1 MSFLYKADP
10 ERGAVW
16 ARLFAERAP
25 DIDFRIWPDTG
36 DPSAVR
42 HLAAWEPPE
51 NLAETF
57 PNVEVVFSV
66 GAGVDQFDFSRIP
79 PEVPVVRMIESG
91 LVAGMVEYAT
101 LAVLAAHRDWLPYAA
116 QQREGVWNP
125 IRVRTAGSRRVGVL
139 GMGVL
144 GQAVLAKLQ
153 GFGFQCAGWSRS
165 ARELPGIESYA
176 GEEGMDAFLARTDI
190 LVCLLPLTNATRGIL
205 SRDLF
210 ERLPPQAVLVN
221 VGRGGHLLEQDLL
234 DALDS
239 GRLSAAILD
248 VFDTEPLPPGH
259 PFWRHPRIMVTPHI
273 ASMTQ
278 PETAVE
284 AVLENLRRHREGLP
298 LIGLVD
304 RRQGY

>member
-25 DIDFRIWPDTG
+25 DIDFRIWPDIG
-36 DPSAVR
+36 DPSSVR
-42 HLAAWEPPE
+42 YLAAWEPPE
-51 NLAETF
+51 KLAETF

-79 PEVPVVRMIESG
+79 PDVPVVRMIESG

-153 GFGFQCAGWSRS
+153 GFGFQCAGWSRT
-165 ARELPGIESYA
+165 ARELAGIESYA

-210 ERLPPQAVLVN
+210 ERLPPGAALVN
-221 VGRGGHLLEQDLL
+221 VGRGGHLLEPDLL
-234 DALDS
+234 EALDS
-239 GRLSAAILD
+239 RRLSAAILD
-248 VFDTEPLPPGH
+248 VFDTEPLPAGH

>member
-1 MSFLYKADP
+1 MSFVYKSEP

-25 DIDFRIWPDTG
+25 DIDFRIWPDIG
-36 DPSAVR
+36 DPAAVR
-42 HLAAWEPPE
+42 YLAAWEPPE
-51 NLAETF
+51 NLTEAF
-57 PNVEVVFSV
+57 PNLEIVFSV
-66 GAGVDQFDFSRIP
+66 GAGVDQFDLSRIP

-101 LAVLAAHRDWLPYAA
+101 LTVLAAHRGWLTYAA

-125 IRVRTAGSRRVGVL
+125 LRVRTAGSRRVGVL

-153 GFGFQCAGWSRS
+153 SFGFPCAGWSRT

-176 GEEGMDAFLARTDI
+176 GEEGLDAFLARTDI
-190 LVCLLPLTNATRGIL
+190 LVCLLPLTATTRGIL
-205 SRDLF
+205 SKKLF
-210 ERLPPQAVLVN
+210 ERLPPGAVLVN
-221 VGRGGHLLEQDLL
+221 VGRGGHLVEDDLL
-234 DALDS
+234 DGLAS
-239 GRLSAAILD
+239 ERLSAAFLD

-259 PFWRHPRIMVTPHI
+259 SFWRHPRIMVTPHI

-278 PETAVE
+278 AETSAE
-284 AVLENLRRHREGLP
+284 AVLENVQRHRAGRP

-304 RRQGY
+304 RGRGY

>member
-1 MSFLYKADP
+1 MTFLYKADP
-10 ERGAVW
+10 VRGADW
-16 ARLFAERAP
+16 AKLFAEHAP
-25 DIDFRIWPDTG
+25 GIDFRIWPDIG

-42 HLAAWEPPE
+42 YLAAWEPPE
-51 NLAETF
+51 NLAEAF

-66 GAGVDQFDFSRIP
+66 GAGVDQFDFGRIP
-79 PEVPVVRMIESG
+79 AEVPVVRMIESG

-101 LAVLAAHRDWLPYAA
+101 LAVLAAHRDWLTYAA

-125 IRVRTAGSRRVGVL
+125 VRVLTAGSRRVGVL

-153 GFGFQCAGWSRS
+153 GFGFQCAGWSRTL
-165 ARELPGIESYA
+165 RQLPGVETYA
-176 GEEGMDAFLARTDI
+176 GEEGMHTFLARTDI
-190 LVCLLPLTNATRGIL
+190 LVCLLPLTDATRGVL
-205 SRDLF
+205 ARALF
-210 ERLPPQAVLVN
+210 ERLPSGAVLVN
-221 VGRGGHLLEQDLL
+221 VGRGGHLVEQDLL

-259 PFWRHPRIMVTPHI
+259 PFWRHPRIMATPHI

-284 AVLENLRRHREGLP
+284 AVLENLRRHCEGLP

-304 RRQGY
+304 RGQGY